1 MKSRSGM
8 ERKSA
13 GLARR
18 IRIRKRILGVSAMI
32 MSVLI
37 VSIPKL
43 AQADGGAYQFNF
55 YSNVGAEDPNKE
67 LWTMPAGDCNTEGLS
82 SDAYI
87 WMEQED
93 AITLMKDDVGYTK
106 FPGDGGG
113 NFDSNRV
120 KKEDLP
126 APPSPLTPPPPY
138 FKTTPVTNEEVL
150 AEIRGPVTETD
161 YKKFNKIRLYDFIV
175 QSNPMDSTNSMRDT
189 TRRIRTDSSTF
200 DANNDRAKIVL
211 TLQNLNHLIKE
222 PDIWG
227 DNFREYASRPT
238 LYTTENQEGTNW
250 NAVSTASGG
259 LSRNTVDGSYLPFK
273 LTANYKW
280 RKIAL
285 VYRTQ
290 MPINYNGATT
300 YPKRTVQAA
309 ADDPRADETH
319 HIEISNAA
327 DEHAISDRLTSGG
340 RSLMGASY
348 LPFRMS
354 LLNTTGNTVTPG
366 DPGAPKKVAV
376 SLPLPNDFRRESTHL
391 YYIDS
396 VTHDLQEATSGGVV
410 GPSNNPM
417 FQFEATRFGEY
428 AFVDFKGG
436 DPSGVVRRSGKDR
449 RDPGALCMDPAKEN
463 FSINPTT
470 TSQSAEGETLSLEE
484 LQTGSVAM
492 NRVTSALGALSS
504 EYNYNSAQPFEIKVT
519 GDHTHH
525 TYALN
530 NQEVNLLNVA
540 VPKGYQDK
548 QKGECSL
555 WYYDDGTGKMV
566 KLDENQFQLQG
577 SGLSRIAV
585 TRTGIY
591 AFVFKYGASY
601 KAGVYADPSTIDR
614 LPQAAAAEPENLSIQ
629 KDRMVHADDI
639 TSGFSSKLNTI
650 PDYNGRAV
658 IYDLSLK
665 EEFTNRDVT
674 PEQIPVEITLAWN
687 SIGGLEAGAE
697 YSAKLYHWNGSKFE
711 RVSNYRETFDA
722 QGKSATVTFRQR
734 TYGKYALV
742 LSKNAS
748 WKVEDTRKKVTT
760 KSTAVSTPRH
770 LSEDATLT
778 ISDHSGSS
786 ELERAI
792 GQEET
797 YKAYKVRT
805 FDVALVNPSNN
816 NQPLSSPPASVNINL
831 TLPSDIQNQDD
842 VRILTLSNDG
852 SLEARGN
859 RIGTSC
865 NFNLMEF
872 TSPVKEFAIVYIDN
886 GSGGSDPKNAAG
898 KASTINPNEIPVDD
912 NRLDQSSPV
921 KAEKKPTDRLEH
933 VRLVVKEIER
943 GRSRAIEG
951 LVKANSKFSGYT
963 VIPYDL
969 YLEYFDPSSRR
980 ALSKVEND
988 AFEYIRITLP
998 LPAETTGKRD
1008 VRIVTVSE
1016 DERQLEE
1023 LASLDVTG
1031 GKAAKQFQAKHF
1043 SEYAII
1049 YTEPLAGASN
1059 SSSAR
1064 SGASNATSN
1073 RSGSANSGSSAS
1085 SSSSASRSGAGS
1097 TAGSSSGSVIAN
1109 GNGIGLS
1116 GNGGAGGNG
1125 IYGRKGR
1132 TNAIDMPRTGEKDTY
1147 RTLGALLLF
1156 LFGAIELISSVNTKG
1171 RGKKTVLE

>member
-8 ERKSA
+8 GRKSA

-43 AQADGGAYQFNF
+43 AQADGGAHQFILNT
-55 YSNVGAEDPNKE
+55 NVGTNDSGRE
-67 LWTMPAGDCNTEGLS
+67 LWTMPAGDCNTKNLS

-87 WMEQED
+87 WMQQED
-93 AITLMKDDVGYTK
+93 PITIMKSDDGYK
-106 FPGDGGG
+106 QKPGDGSFGT
-113 NFDSNRV
+113 NRV
-120 KKEDLP
+120 KKVDWTV
-126 APPSPLTPPPPY
+126 PPSP
-138 FKTTPVTNEEVL
+138 PVTNEEVL
-150 AEIRGPVTETD
+150 EEILRSVTETG

-175 QSNPMDSTNSMRDT
+175 QSNPMNEPSGTLDLDK
-189 TRRIRTDSSTF
+189 RILMDGVTFGDSSM
-200 DANNDRAKIVL
+200 IL
-211 TLQNLNHLIKE
+211 ELENLSNLIKK

-238 LYTTENQEGTNW
+238 LYTTENQEGKNW
-250 NAVSTASGG
+250 NRYGNNLVELIGHDVNG
-259 LSRNTVDGSYLPFK
+259 RYLPFK

-290 MPINYNGATT
+290 MPVSYENNTV
-300 YPKRTVQAA
+300 YPKQTVQAA
-309 ADDPRADETH
+309 ADDPGADETH
-319 HIEISNAA
+319 HIEISHEEEEPKLR
-327 DEHAISDRLTSGG
+327 DLLTPGG
-340 RSLMGASY
+340 RSLTGASY
-348 LPFRMS
+348 LPFHMS
-354 LLNTTGNTVTPG
+354 LVENTTGNRVTPG

-376 SLPLPNDFRRESTHL
+376 SLPLPNGFAKESTHL
-391 YYIDS
+391 YYIDR
-396 VTHDLQEATSGGVV
+396 ATRQLRDVLGLPKSGVV
-410 GPSNNPM
+410 DPTNNPM
-417 FQFEATRFGEY
+417 LQFEAPQFGDY
-428 AFVDFKGG
+428 ALVDFKGG
-436 DPSGVVRRSGKDR
+436 DPSGVARRSCKDK

-463 FSINPTT
+463 FSIDPPTNP
-470 TSQSAEGETLSLEE
+470 QSAEAETLSLEE
-484 LQTGSVAM
+484 LPEGSGAL
-492 NRVTSALGALSS
+492 NRVTSALSALST

-519 GDHTHH
+519 GDYTKRA
-525 TYALN
+525 YALS
-530 NQEVNLLNVA
+530 NQEVNLSNVA

-566 KLDENQFQLQG
+566 KLDENHFQLQG
-577 SGLSRIAV
+577 SGLSNFTI
-585 TRTGIY
+585 TKTGIY

-601 KAGVYADPSTIDR
+601 KAGVYADPSTIER
-614 LPQAAAAEPENLSIQ
+614 LPQAAAAEPENLNIQ

-674 PEQIPVEITLAWN
+674 ADEQIPVEITLAWN

-722 QGKSATVTFRQR
+722 QGKSATVTFRQSI
-734 TYGKYALV
+734 YGKYALV

-760 KSTAVSTPRH
+760 KSTAVATPRH

-865 NFNLMEF
+865 NFNMMEF

-921 KAEKKPTDRLEH
+921 KAEKKPTDPLEH
-933 VRLVVKEIER
+933 ARLVVKEIER

-1059 SSSAR
+1059 SASAR

-1085 SSSSASRSGAGS
+1085 SSSSASRSGSGS
-1097 TAGSSSGSVIAN
+1097 TAGSSSGSVIAG

>member
-13 GLARR
+13 GLARKV
-18 IRIRKRILGVSAMI
+18 RIRKRILGVSAMI

-43 AQADGGAYQFNF
+43 AQADGNYQFSFNC
-55 YSNVGAEDPNKE
+55 NVGTEDSNRE
-67 LWTMPAGDCNTEGLS
+67 CWTMPQGDSNTAGLS
-82 SDAYI
+82 SNIYI
-87 WMEQED
+87 WMHQED

-106 FPGDGGG
+106 EPGGDES
-113 NFDSNRV
+113 FDSNRV
-120 KKEDLP
+120 KKEDLS

-138 FKTTPVTNEEVL
+138 FKTPPVTNEEVL
-150 AEIRGPVTETD
+150 TEIRGPITETD
-161 YKKFNKIRLYDFIV
+161 YKKANKIRLYDFIV
-175 QSNPMDSTNSMRDT
+175 QSNPMDGPSGMRDPNK
-189 TRRIRTDSSTF
+189 RILTDESTF
-200 DANNDRAKIVL
+200 GSSSSMILELKDLSN
-211 TLQNLNHLIKE
+211 LIKE

-227 DNFREYASRPT
+227 ANFREYASRPEIR
-238 LYTTENQEGTNW
+238 TTENQEGKNW
-250 NAVSTASGG
+250 TRYKDGI
-259 LSRNTVDGSYLPFK
+259 VDLIGHDGNGRYLPFK
-273 LTANYKW
+273 LTAQYKW

-290 MPINYNGATT
+290 MPVTYNGATA
-300 YPKRTVQAA
+300 YQERTVQAA

-319 HIEISNAA
+319 HIEISNAS
-327 DEHAISDRLTSGG
+327 DGNAIRDLLPSGG
-340 RSLMGASY
+340 ISLTGDSY

-354 LLNTTGNTVTPG
+354 LLTNMGNTVTLG
-366 DPGAPKKVAV
+366 AQGAPKKVAV
-376 SLPLPNDFRRESTHL
+376 SLPLPNGFKKESTRL

-396 VTHDLQEATSGGVV
+396 QTHTLQYVKTGEMVDPT
-410 GPSNNPM
+410 NNPM
-417 FQFEATRFGEY
+417 LQFEAPQFGDY

-436 DPSGVVRRSGKDR
+436 DPSGVVRRSCVDR
-449 RDPGALCMDPAKEN
+449 RYPNALCMDPKTEG
-463 FSINPTT
+463 FSISPTT
-470 TSQSAEGETLSLEE
+470 TSQSAEAEILSLEDV
-484 LQTGSVAM
+484 QAGSAEM
-492 NRVTSALGALSS
+492 NRVTSALDALPA
-504 EYNYNSAQPFEIKVT
+504 EYNWNSAQSFEIKVT

-525 TYALN
+525 TYALD
-530 NQEVNLLNVA
+530 NQEVKLLNVA

-555 WYYDDGTGKMV
+555 WYYDDGTRKMV

-577 SGLSRIAV
+577 SGLSNFTI
-585 TRTGIY
+585 TKTGIY

-614 LPQAAAAEPENLSIQ
+614 LPQAAAAEPENLNIQ
-629 KDRMVHADDI
+629 KDRWVHADDI
-639 TSGFSSKLNTI
+639 TSSFSSKLNTI
-650 PDYNGRAV
+650 PGYNGKAV
-658 IYDLSLK
+658 VYDLSLR
-665 EEFTNRDVT
+665 EAITNKDAMADK
-674 PEQIPVEITLAWN
+674 IPVEVTLAWN

-697 YSAKLYHWNGSKFE
+697 YSAKLYYWNGSKFE

-722 QGKSATVTFRQR
+722 QGKSATVTFRQS

-865 NFNLMEF
+865 NFNMMEF
-872 TSPVKEFAIVYIDN
+872 TSPVREFAIVYIDN

-980 ALSKVEND
+980 ALSKVDNG

-1097 TAGSSSGSVIAN
+1097 TAGSSSGSVIAG

>member
-1 MKSRSGM
+1 
-8 ERKSA
+8 
-13 GLARR
+13 
-18 IRIRKRILGVSAMI
+18 
-32 MSVLI
+32 
-37 VSIPKL
+37 
-43 AQADGGAYQFNF
+43 
-55 YSNVGAEDPNKE
+55 
-67 LWTMPAGDCNTEGLS
+67 
-82 SDAYI
+82 
-87 WMEQED
+87 
-93 AITLMKDDVGYTK
+93 
-106 FPGDGGG
+106 
-113 NFDSNRV
+113 
-120 KKEDLP
+120 
-126 APPSPLTPPPPY
+126 
-138 FKTTPVTNEEVL
+138 
-150 AEIRGPVTETD
+150 
-161 YKKFNKIRLYDFIV
+161 
-175 QSNPMDSTNSMRDT
+175 
-189 TRRIRTDSSTF
+189 
-200 DANNDRAKIVL
+200 
-211 TLQNLNHLIKE
+211 
-222 PDIWG
+222 
-227 DNFREYASRPT
+227 
-238 LYTTENQEGTNW
+238 
-250 NAVSTASGG
+250 
-259 LSRNTVDGSYLPFK
+259 
-273 LTANYKW
+273 
-280 RKIAL
+280 
-285 VYRTQ
+285 
-290 MPINYNGATT
+290 
-300 YPKRTVQAA
+300 
-309 ADDPRADETH
+309 
-319 HIEISNAA
+319 
-327 DEHAISDRLTSGG
+327 
-340 RSLMGASY
+340 
-348 LPFRMS
+348 
-354 LLNTTGNTVTPG
+354 
-366 DPGAPKKVAV
+366 
-376 SLPLPNDFRRESTHL
+376 
-391 YYIDS
+391 
-396 VTHDLQEATSGGVV
+396 
-410 GPSNNPM
+410 
-417 FQFEATRFGEY
+417 
-428 AFVDFKGG
+428 
-436 DPSGVVRRSGKDR
+436 
-449 RDPGALCMDPAKEN
+449 MDPAKEN
-463 FSINPTT
+463 FSIDPPTNP
-470 TSQSAEGETLSLEE
+470 QSAEAETLSLEE
-484 LQTGSVAM
+484 LPEGSGAL
-492 NRVTSALGALSS
+492 NRVTSALSALST

-519 GDHTHH
+519 GDYTKRA
-525 TYALN
+525 YALS
-530 NQEVNLLNVA
+530 NQEVNLSNVA

-566 KLDENQFQLQG
+566 KLDENHFQLQG
-577 SGLSRIAV
+577 SGLSNFTI
-585 TRTGIY
+585 TKTGIY

-614 LPQAAAAEPENLSIQ
+614 LPQAAAAEPENLNIQ
-629 KDRMVHADDI
+629 KDLMVHAEDI
-639 TSGFSSKLNTI
+639 TRKFSPELNTI
-650 PDYNGRAV
+650 PGYNGKAV
-658 IYDLSLK
+658 VYELSLQ
-665 EEFTNRDVT
+665 EEFDEKKLQYKNVT
-674 PEQIPVEITLAWN
+674 GEQIPVEITLAWN

-722 QGKSATVTFRQR
+722 QGKSATVTFRQSI
-734 TYGKYALV
+734 YGKYALV

-760 KSTAVSTPRH
+760 KSTAVATPRH

-797 YKAYKVRT
+797 YKDYKVRT

-865 NFNLMEF
+865 NFNMMEF

-943 GRSRAIEG
+943 GRSREIEG
-951 LVKANSKFSGYT
+951 LVKANSQFSGYT

-980 ALSKVEND
+980 AGSRVYNG

-1008 VRIVTVSE
+1008 VRIVTVSKE
-1016 DERQLEE
+1016 ERQLEE
-1023 LASLDVTG
+1023 PRSLDVTG
-1031 GKAAKQFQAKHF
+1031 GKAAKQFLAKHF

-1097 TAGSSSGSVIAN
+1097 TAGSSTGSVIAG

-1171 RGKKTVLE
+1171 RRKKTVLE

>member
-1 MKSRSGM
+1 M

-354 LLNTTGNTVTPG
+354 LVNTTGNTVTPG
-366 DPGAPKKVAV
+366 DPGEPKKVAV

-436 DPSGVVRRSGKDR
+436 DPSGVVRRSCKDK

-492 NRVTSALGALSS
+492 NRVTSALSALSA

-577 SGLSRIAV
+577 SGLSRITI

-614 LPQAAAAEPENLSIQ
+614 LPQAAAAEPENLNIQ
-629 KDRMVHADDI
+629 KDRLVHADDI

-697 YSAKLYHWNGSKFE
+697 YSAKLFHWDGSKFE

-865 NFNLMEF
+865 NFNMMEF

-1097 TAGSSSGSVIAN
+1097 TAGSSSGSVIAG
-1109 GNGIGLS
+1109 GNGIGIN

>member
-1 MKSRSGM
+1 M

-13 GLARR
+13 GLVRKV
-18 IRIRKRILGVSAMI
+18 RIRKRILGVSAMI

-354 LLNTTGNTVTPG
+354 LVNTTGNTVTPG
-366 DPGAPKKVAV
+366 DPGEPKKVAV

-436 DPSGVVRRSGKDR
+436 DPSGVVRRSCKDK

-492 NRVTSALGALSS
+492 NRVTSALSALSA

-577 SGLSRIAV
+577 SGLSRITI

-614 LPQAAAAEPENLSIQ
+614 LPQAAAAEPENLNIQ

-697 YSAKLYHWNGSKFE
+697 YSAKLFHWDGSKFE

-760 KSTAVSTPRH
+760 KSTAVPTPRH

-816 NQPLSSPPASVNINL
+816 NQSLSSPPASVNINL

-865 NFNLMEF
+865 NFNMMEF

-1097 TAGSSSGSVIAN
+1097 TAGSSSGSVIAG
-1109 GNGIGLS
+1109 GNGIGIN

>member
-1 MKSRSGM
+1 M

-43 AQADGGAYQFNF
+43 AQADVGYQFIFNT
-55 YSNVGAEDPNKE
+55 NVGEEDPGKE
-67 LWTMPAGDCNTEGLS
+67 LWTMPQGDSNTGGLS
-82 SDAYI
+82 SNVYI
-87 WMEQED
+87 WMHQED
-93 AITLMKDDVGYTK
+93 AITLMQSDEGYK
-106 FPGDGGG
+106 EQPGDGSF
-113 NFDSNRV
+113 NSNRV
-120 KKEDLP
+120 
-126 APPSPLTPPPPY
+126 PPSP
-138 FKTTPVTNEEVL
+138 PVTNEEVL
-150 AEIRGPVTETD
+150 TEIRGPITETD
-161 YKKFNKIRLYDFIV
+161 YKKANKIRLYDFIV
-175 QSNPMDSTNSMRDT
+175 QSNPMNASSGTRDPNQ
-189 TRRIRTDSSTF
+189 RIRTKSDTFGNSSM
-200 DANNDRAKIVL
+200 IL
-211 TLQNLNHLIKE
+211 ELENLSNLIKE

-227 DNFREYASRPT
+227 DNLREYASRPT
-238 LYTTENQEGTNW
+238 LYTTENQEGKNW
-250 NAVSTASGG
+250 NRYSNNLVELIGHDVNG
-259 LSRNTVDGSYLPFK
+259 RYLPFK
-273 LTANYKW
+273 LTANYNW

-290 MPINYNGATT
+290 MPVEYPGATA

-319 HIEISNAA
+319 QINISNAA
-327 DEHAISDRLTSGG
+327 DVHAISDRLTRGG
-340 RSLMGASY
+340 ISLMGASY

-354 LLNTTGNTVTPG
+354 LVVKATGNTVTPG

-396 VTHDLQEATSGGVV
+396 VTNDLQEATSGGVV

-417 FQFEATRFGEY
+417 FQFETTRFGEY

-436 DPSGVVRRSGKDR
+436 DPSGVVRRSCVDR
-449 RDPGALCMDPAKEN
+449 RYPKALCMDPKKEG
-463 FSINPTT
+463 FSISPTT
-470 TSQSAEGETLSLEE
+470 ASQSAEAETLSLEE
-484 LQTGSVAM
+484 LPEGSVAM
-492 NRVTSALGALSS
+492 KQVTPALSDLS
-504 EYNYNSAQPFEIKVT
+504 TEYNYNSAQPFEIKVT
-519 GDHTHH
+519 GDYTKRA
-525 TYALN
+525 YALS
-530 NQEVNLLNVA
+530 NQEVNLSNVA

-555 WYYDDGTGKMV
+555 WYYDDGTRKMV

-577 SGLSRIAV
+577 SGLSNFTI
-585 TRTGIY
+585 TKTGIY

-614 LPQAAAAEPENLSIQ
+614 LPQAAAAEPENLKNLNIQ
-629 KDRMVHADDI
+629 KDWLVHADDI

-665 EEFTNRDVT
+665 EEFTNKDVT
-674 PEQIPVEITLAWN
+674 REQIPVEITLAWN

-697 YSAKLYHWNGSKFE
+697 YSAKLFHWDGSKFE

-778 ISDHSGSS
+778 ISDHSGNS

-805 FDVALVNPSNN
+805 FDVALMNPSNN
-816 NQPLSSPPASVNINL
+816 NQSLSSPPASVNINL

-865 NFNLMEF
+865 NFNMMEF

-1031 GKAAKQFQAKHF
+1031 GKTAKQFQAKHF

-1097 TAGSSSGSVIAN
+1097 TAGSSSGSVIAG
-1109 GNGIGLS
+1109 GNGIGLN

-1125 IYGRKGR
+1125 IYGKKGR

>member
-13 GLARR
+13 GLVRKV
-18 IRIRKRILGVSAMI
+18 RIRKRILGVSAMI

-138 FKTTPVTNEEVL
+138 FKTPPVTNEEVL

-300 YPKRTVQAA
+300 YLKRTVQAA

-327 DEHAISDRLTSGG
+327 DEHAISDRLISGG

-366 DPGAPKKVAV
+366 DPGEPKKVAV

-396 VTHDLQEATSGGVV
+396 VTHDLQEVTNGGVV
-410 GPSNNPM
+410 GSSNNPM
-417 FQFEATRFGEY
+417 FQFETTRFGEY

-436 DPSGVVRRSGKDR
+436 DPSGVVRRSCKDK

-492 NRVTSALGALSS
+492 NRVTSALGALST

-577 SGLSRIAV
+577 SGLSRITI

-614 LPQAAAAEPENLSIQ
+614 LPQAAAAEPENLNIQ

-697 YSAKLYHWNGSKFE
+697 YSAKLFHWDGSKFE

-778 ISDHSGSS
+778 ISDHSGNS

-805 FDVALVNPSNN
+805 FDVALMNPSNN

-865 NFNLMEF
+865 NFNMMEF

>member
-1 MKSRSGM
+1 M

-13 GLARR
+13 GLVRKV
-18 IRIRKRILGVSAMI
+18 RIRKRILGVSAMI

-138 FKTTPVTNEEVL
+138 FKTPPVTNEEVL

-290 MPINYNGATT
+290 MPVTYNGATV

-417 FQFEATRFGEY
+417 FQFETTRFGEY

-436 DPSGVVRRSGKDR
+436 DPSGVVRRSCKDK
-449 RDPGALCMDPAKEN
+449 RDPGALCMDPSKEN

-492 NRVTSALGALSS
+492 NRVTSALSALSA

-555 WYYDDGTGKMV
+555 WRYDDGTGKMV

-577 SGLSRIAV
+577 SGLSRITI

-614 LPQAAAAEPENLSIQ
+614 LPQAAAAEPENLNIQ

-697 YSAKLYHWNGSKFE
+697 YSAKLYHWDGSKFE

-792 GQEET
+792 GQDET

-831 TLPSDIQNQDD
+831 TLPSDMQNQDD

-865 NFNLMEF
+865 NFNMMEF

-1008 VRIVTVSE
+1008 VRIVTVSK

-1023 LASLDVTG
+1023 LASLDVAG

-1085 SSSSASRSGAGS
+1085 SSSSASRSGSGS

-1109 GNGIGLS
+1109 GNGIGIN

>member
-13 GLARR
+13 GLVRKV
-18 IRIRKRILGVSAMI
+18 RIRKRILGVSAMI

-354 LLNTTGNTVTPG
+354 LVNTTGNTVTPG
-366 DPGAPKKVAV
+366 DPGEPKKVAV

-436 DPSGVVRRSGKDR
+436 DPSGVVRRSCKDK

-492 NRVTSALGALSS
+492 NRVTSALSALSA

-577 SGLSRIAV
+577 SGLSRITI

-614 LPQAAAAEPENLSIQ
+614 LPQAAAAEPENLNIQ
-629 KDRMVHADDI
+629 KDRLVHADDI

-697 YSAKLYHWNGSKFE
+697 YSAKLFHWDGSKFE

-865 NFNLMEF
+865 NFNMMEF

-1097 TAGSSSGSVIAN
+1097 TAGSSSGSVIAG
-1109 GNGIGLS
+1109 GNGIGIN

>member
-43 AQADGGAYQFNF
+43 AQADGGAYQFSF
-55 YSNVGAEDPNKE
+55 DCNVGTEDPDKE
-67 LWTMPAGDCNTEGLS
+67 LWTMPQGDSNTGGLS
-82 SDAYI
+82 SNVYI
-87 WMEQED
+87 WMQQED
-93 AITLMKDDVGYTK
+93 PITLMKNDVGYTK

-120 KKEDLP
+120 EKQSLS
-126 APPSPLTPPPPY
+126 APPSPLPPPPPY

-150 AEIRGPVTETD
+150 KEIRGPVTETD

-175 QSNPMDSTNSMRDT
+175 QSNPMDSTNNMRDT
-189 TRRIRTDSSTF
+189 TRRIRTDHTTF

-273 LTANYKW
+273 LTANYRW

-290 MPINYNGATT
+290 MPVEYPGATA
-300 YPKRTVQAA
+300 YSKRTVQAA

-366 DPGAPKKVAV
+366 DPGEPKKVAV

-417 FQFEATRFGEY
+417 FQFETTRFGEY

-436 DPSGVVRRSGKDR
+436 DPSGIVRRSCKDK

-470 TSQSAEGETLSLEE
+470 TSQSAEAETLSLEE

-519 GDHTHH
+519 GDHTKHA
-525 TYALN
+525 YALS

-577 SGLSRIAV
+577 SGLSRMTI

-614 LPQAAAAEPENLSIQ
+614 LPQAAAAEPENLNIQ

-674 PEQIPVEITLAWN
+674 AEQIPVEITLAWN

-760 KSTAVSTPRH
+760 KSTAVATPRH
-770 LSEDATLT
+770 LTEDATLT

-792 GQEET
+792 GQDET

-842 VRILTLSNDG
+842 VRILTLANDG

-865 NFNLMEF
+865 NFNMMEF

-980 ALSKVEND
+980 ALSKVGND

-1097 TAGSSSGSVIAN
+1097 TAGSSTGSVIAG

>member
-1 MKSRSGM
+1 M

-13 GLARR
+13 GLVRKV
-18 IRIRKRILGVSAMI
+18 RIRKRILGVSAMI

-354 LLNTTGNTVTPG
+354 LVNTTGNTVTPG
-366 DPGAPKKVAV
+366 DPGEPKKVAV

-436 DPSGVVRRSGKDR
+436 DPSGVVRRSCKDK

-492 NRVTSALGALSS
+492 NRVTSALSALSA

-577 SGLSRIAV
+577 SGLSRITI

-614 LPQAAAAEPENLSIQ
+614 LPQAAAAEPENLNIQ
-629 KDRMVHADDI
+629 KDRLVHADDI

-697 YSAKLYHWNGSKFE
+697 YSAKLFHWDGSKFE

-865 NFNLMEF
+865 NFNMMEF

-1097 TAGSSSGSVIAN
+1097 TAGSSSGSVIAG
-1109 GNGIGLS
+1109 GNGIGIN

>member
-13 GLARR
+13 GLVRKV
-18 IRIRKRILGVSAMI
+18 RIRKRILGVSAMI

-43 AQADGGAYQFNF
+43 AQADGGAYQFSFNC
-55 YSNVGAEDPNKE
+55 NVGTEDSNRE
-67 LWTMPAGDCNTEGLS
+67 RWTMPQGDSNTGGLS
-82 SDAYI
+82 SDIYI
-87 WMEQED
+87 WMHQED

-106 FPGDGGG
+106 EPGGDES
-113 NFDSNRV
+113 FDSNRV
-120 KKEDLP
+120 KKEDLS

-138 FKTTPVTNEEVL
+138 FKTPPVTNEEVL
-150 AEIRGPVTETD
+150 TEIRGPITETD
-161 YKKFNKIRLYDFIV
+161 YKKANKIRLYDFIV
-175 QSNPMDSTNSMRDT
+175 QSNPMDQASGVRDPN
-189 TRRIRTDSSTF
+189 RRIRTDGDTFGSNSSM
-200 DANNDRAKIVL
+200 IL
-211 TLQNLNHLIKE
+211 ELENLSNLIKE

-227 DNFREYASRPT
+227 ANFREYASRPEIR
-238 LYTTENQEGTNW
+238 TTENQEGKNW
-250 NAVSTASGG
+250 TQY
-259 LSRNTVDGSYLPFK
+259 GSNFGELIGHDENGRYLPFK
-273 LTANYKW
+273 LKAEYKW

-290 MPINYNGATT
+290 MPVTYNGATA

-319 HIEISNAA
+319 HIEISNAS
-327 DEHAISDRLTSGG
+327 DEPAIRALLTSGG
-340 RSLMGASY
+340 RSLTGASY

-354 LLNTTGNTVTPG
+354 LLTNMGNAVTLG

-376 SLPLPNDFRRESTHL
+376 SLPLPNGFTKESTRL

-396 VTHDLQEATSGGVV
+396 QTHTLQYVKTGEVV
-410 GPSNNPM
+410 DPTNNPM
-417 FQFEATRFGEY
+417 LQFEAPQFGDY

-436 DPSGVVRRSGKDR
+436 DPSGVVRRSCKDR

-470 TSQSAEGETLSLEE
+470 TSQSAEAETLSLEE
-484 LQTGSVAM
+484 LPKGSVAL
-492 NRVTSALGALSS
+492 NQVTSALGALST

-519 GDHTHH
+519 GDPAPHRV
-525 TYALN
+525 YKL

-577 SGLSRIAV
+577 SGLSRI
-585 TRTGIY
+585 TITKTGIY

-601 KAGVYADPSTIDR
+601 KAGVYADPSTIDL
-614 LPQAAAAEPENLSIQ
+614 LPQAAAAEPENLNIQ

-665 EEFTNRDVT
+665 EEFTNKDVT
-674 PEQIPVEITLAWN
+674 REQIPVEITLAWN

-697 YSAKLYHWNGSKFE
+697 YSAKLYYWNGSKFE

-722 QGKSATVTFRQR
+722 QGKSATVTFRQS

-865 NFNLMEF
+865 NFNMMEF

-1059 SSSAR
+1059 SASAR

-1085 SSSSASRSGAGS
+1085 SSSSASRSGSGS
-1097 TAGSSSGSVIAN
+1097 TAGSSSGSVIAG
-1109 GNGIGLS
+1109 GNGIGIN

>member
-1 MKSRSGM
+1 M

-13 GLARR
+13 GLARKV
-18 IRIRKRILGVSAMI
+18 RIRKRILGVSAMI

-436 DPSGVVRRSGKDR
+436 DPSGVVRRSCKDK

-492 NRVTSALGALSS
+492 NRVTSALSALSA

-577 SGLSRIAV
+577 SGLSRITI

-614 LPQAAAAEPENLSIQ
+614 LPQAAAAEPENLNIQ
-629 KDRMVHADDI
+629 KDRLVHADDI

-697 YSAKLYHWNGSKFE
+697 YSAKLFHWDGSKFE

-865 NFNLMEF
+865 NFNMMEF

-1097 TAGSSSGSVIAN
+1097 TAGSSSGSVIAG
-1109 GNGIGLS
+1109 GNGIGIN

>member
-1 MKSRSGM
+1 M

-13 GLARR
+13 GLARKV
-18 IRIRKRILGVSAMI
+18 RIRKRILGVSAMI

-43 AQADGGAYQFNF
+43 AQADGGYQFIFNT
-55 YSNVGAEDPNKE
+55 NVGAEDLDKE
-67 LWTMPAGDCNTEGLS
+67 LWTMPQGDSNTYGLS
-82 SDAYI
+82 SNVYI
-87 WMEQED
+87 CMQQED
-93 AITLMKDDVGYTK
+93 AITLMKDDDGYK
-106 FPGDGGG
+106 QQPGDGSF
-113 NFDSNRV
+113 NFYRV
-120 KKEDLP
+120 KKEEWLV
-126 APPSPLTPPPPY
+126 PPSP
-138 FKTTPVTNEEVL
+138 PVTNEEVL
-150 AEIRGPVTETD
+150 TEIRGPVTETD

-175 QSNPMDSTNSMRDT
+175 QSNPMVNGMRDPNQ
-189 TRRIRTDSSTF
+189 RIRTDESTF
-200 DANNDRAKIVL
+200 DKDRAKIVL
-211 TLQNLNHLIKE
+211 TLQNLNHLIKK

-250 NAVSTASGG
+250 NAVSTAYGG

-273 LTANYKW
+273 LTANYRW

-290 MPINYNGATT
+290 MHVDYPGATA

-319 HIEISNAA
+319 QINISDAA
-327 DEHAISDRLTSGG
+327 EEHAISDLLTSGG

-354 LLNTTGNTVTPG
+354 LVNATGNTVTPG
-366 DPGAPKKVAV
+366 DPGEPKKVAV

-396 VTHDLQEATSGGVV
+396 VTHDLQEVTSGGVV

-436 DPSGVVRRSGKDR
+436 DPSGVVRRSCKDK

-484 LQTGSVAM
+484 LQTGSGAL
-492 NRVTSALGALSS
+492 NRVTSALSALFT

-519 GDHTHH
+519 GDYTKRA
-525 TYALN
+525 YALS
-530 NQEVNLLNVA
+530 NQEVNLSNVA

-577 SGLSRIAV
+577 SGLSNFTI
-585 TRTGIY
+585 TKTGIY

-601 KAGVYADPSTIDR
+601 KAGVYADPGTIDR
-614 LPQAAAAEPENLSIQ
+614 LPQAAAAEPENLNIQ

-674 PEQIPVEITLAWN
+674 ADEQIPVEITLAWN

-722 QGKSATVTFRQR
+722 QGKSATVTFRQSI
-734 TYGKYALV
+734 YGKYALV

-760 KSTAVSTPRH
+760 KSTAVATPRH

-865 NFNLMEF
+865 NFNMMEF

-921 KAEKKPTDRLEH
+921 KAEKKPTDPLEH
-933 VRLVVKEIER
+933 ARLVVKEIER

-951 LVKANSKFSGYT
+951 LVKANSKYSGYT

-980 ALSKVEND
+980 ALSKVDNG
-988 AFEYIRITLP
+988 AFEQIRITLP

-1023 LASLDVTG
+1023 PRSLDVTG
-1031 GKAAKQFQAKHF
+1031 GKAAKQFLANHF

-1097 TAGSSSGSVIAN
+1097 TAGSSTGSVIAG

>member
-1 MKSRSGM
+1 M

-13 GLARR
+13 GLVRKV
-18 IRIRKRILGVSAMI
+18 RIRKRILGVSAMI

-354 LLNTTGNTVTPG
+354 LVNTTGNTVTPG
-366 DPGAPKKVAV
+366 DPGEPKKVAV

-436 DPSGVVRRSGKDR
+436 DPSGVVRRSCKDK

-492 NRVTSALGALSS
+492 NRVTSALSALSA

-577 SGLSRIAV
+577 SGLSRITI

-614 LPQAAAAEPENLSIQ
+614 LPQAAAAEPENLNIQ

-697 YSAKLYHWNGSKFE
+697 YSAKLFHWDGSKFE

-760 KSTAVSTPRH
+760 KSTAVPTPRH

-865 NFNLMEF
+865 NFNMMEF

-988 AFEYIRITLP
+988 TFEYIRITLP

-1097 TAGSSSGSVIAN
+1097 TAGSSSGSVIAG
-1109 GNGIGLS
+1109 GNGIGIN